1 MNLFTIRH
9 IRRPV
14 GLALMLAML
23 LTLPALATQPTPTPT
38 WPPAAEQPQTEWT
51 EAEAALIA
59 GARTLLVDE
68 LDIDGAYLPQ
78 GTLTVEMMTLW
89 GPEREVALAIFD
101 DQPGGVLYA
110 VYLDPVDGTPL
121 QAEAFRMEDG
131 VCITELLYQQE
142 GLVAVPEGLEGIE
155 GRK

>member
-1 MNLFTIRH
+1 M
-9 IRRPV
+9 
-14 GLALMLAML
+14 
-23 LTLPALATQPTPTPT
+23 
-38 WPPAAEQPQTEWT
+38 
-51 EAEAALIA
+51 
-59 GARTLLVDE
+59 DE
-68 LDIDGAYLPQ
+68 LGIDGAYLPQ

-131 VCITELLYQQE
+131 VCNTELLYQQE